1 MRRIVLAALLGLLS
15 LSMWSGSAFA
25 VASDR
30 PLVTVVAQ
38 DPGPSAALFAAP
50 YYKCQTNYYVAT
62 TGSDS
67 NAGTS
72 AAPWATLSH
81 ADTTLHTAGP
91 AAAAGACVNVAPGS
105 YAGVQLTASGNLA
118 SATGYLVWRCTTMD
132 ACTVN
137 TTAGINGNAGFMSS
151 NAAGSA
157 DYVMIDG
164 FTIPGTGAVYNVG
177 IEITGH
183 TNGQVGLF
191 GSHHVWVLNS
201 VIYGNG
207 QGGVAF
213 AESDYTYAIHNKIYG
228 NANASSCDNGAQGS
242 GLANNV
248 PLDITAGVPGYV
260 ATADDK
266 TNPNPLIGSF
276 VVGSTW
282 FHNVYEWN
290 VVYNNHLTPCTATG
304 GDTDGNNIIL
314 DTFGTGNGNSVAY
327 PDQTLIGFN
336 VVYNA
341 GGGGIHIFYSEY
353 ATVANNTCYNNG
365 LDPYEGGTAGGAA
378 CIDTNDSYANT
389 ILNNIAVAVPNAPP
403 AGGCSFTGTVPGAP
417 TFNPAILGG
426 LLVGSPA
433 DTFSNNVSQLQG
445 GNNSCWGSFGNDSP
459 TGENPMW
466 NGDVFSTTSNKTATN
481 PLWVSVGGTS
491 TGTMSTP
498 PNGVNFALQSTSPA
512 IGYGLTETYLPATS
526 VDAGACYHTLAS
538 CP

>member
-1 MRRIVLAALLGLLS
+1 MRATIRGLL
-15 LSMWSGSAFA
+15 LVAVVLVGGFRSGGGSPA
-25 VASDR
+25 
-30 PLVTVVAQ
+30 TVVVQ
-38 DPGPSAALFAAP
+38 VPGPSAALFAAP
-50 YYKCQTNYYVAT
+50 YYSCQTNYYVST

-67 NAGTS
+67 AAGTS
-72 AAPWATLSH
+72 GAPWATLSH

-91 AAAAGACVNVAPGS
+91 SAAAGACVNVAPGS

-118 SATGYLVWRCTTMD
+118 SATGYVVWRCTTMD

-137 TTAGINGNAGFMSS
+137 TTAGINGNAGFISS

-177 IEITGH
+177 VEFTGH

-191 GSHHVWVLNS
+191 GSHHAWILNS

-228 NANASSCDNGAQGS
+228 NANAPGCDSSAQGS

-248 PLDITAGVPGYV
+248 PLDITAGVPSYV

-276 VVGSTW
+276 VVGSSW

-290 VVYNNHLTPCTATG
+290 VVFNNYLMPCTNG
-304 GDTDGNNIIL
+304 DHDTDGNNIIL

-327 PDQTLIGFN
+327 PDQTLIAFN
-336 VVYNA
+336 VTYNA

-353 ATVANNTCYNNG
+353 ATVANNTSYNNG
-365 LDPYEGGTAGGAA
+365 LDPYEYGTSGGAA
-378 CIDTNDSYANT
+378 AIDSSDSYGNT
-389 ILNNIAVAVPNAPP
+389 FINNIAVGIPNAPP
-403 AGGCSFTGTVPGAP
+403 AGGCAFPPGTVPGAP
-417 TFNPAILGG
+417 SFNDAITAGG
-426 LLVGSPA
+426 LVGQAA
-433 DTFSNNVSQLQG
+433 DTFSNNVTQLQG
-445 GNNSCWGSFGNDSP
+445 GNNSCWGSFGDDSP
-459 TGENPMW
+459 TGEDPAFTP
-466 NGDVFSTTSNKTATN
+466 DTYSATSNKKATN

-491 TGTMSTP
+491 IGTESTP
-498 PNGVNFALQSTSPA
+498 PVGTNFALQSTSPA

>member
-1 MRRIVLAALLGLLS
+1 MMRRLTIAALFGLLS
-15 LSMWSGSAFA
+15 CGSALA
-25 VASDR
+25 AASVPVAAS
-30 PLVTVVAQ
+30 VVPQ
-38 DPGPSAALFAAP
+38 DPGPSQALFAAP
-50 YYKCQTNYYVAT
+50 YYRCVTNYYVAPS
-62 TGSDS
+62 GSD
-67 NAGTS
+67 ATGTGTS
-72 AAPWATLSH
+72 AAPWATLNRANGSGK
-81 ADTTLHTAGP
+81 L
-91 AAAAGACVNVAPGS
+91 AAGACVNVSPGS

-118 SATGYLVWRCTTMD
+118 SATGYVVWRCTTMD
-132 ACTVN
+132 ACIVN
-137 TTAGINGNAGFMSS
+137 TTAGINRNAGFISS
-151 NAAGSA
+151 KAAGSA
-157 DYVMIDG
+157 SYVMIDG
-164 FTIPGTGAVYNVG
+164 FTIPGTGATYNVG
-177 IEITGH
+177 VEFTGH

-228 NANASSCDNGAQGS
+228 NANAPNCDSSAQGS

-276 VVGSTW
+276 VVGSSW

-290 VVYNNHLTPCTATG
+290 VVFNNYLSHCTTG
-304 GDTDGNNIIL
+304 DHDTDGNNIIL
-314 DTFGTGNGNSVAY
+314 DTFGTGNGNSVSY

-353 ATVANNTCYNNG
+353 ATVANNTSYNNG
-365 LDPYEGGTAGGAA
+365 LDTYEGGTAGGAA
-378 CIDTNDSYANT
+378 GIDTNDSYGNT
-389 ILNNIAVAVPNAPP
+389 IINNIAVALPNAPP

-417 TFNPAILGG
+417 TFNDAIQGG
-426 LLVGSPA
+426 GLVGSPA